1 LGGEDDWEAEKRRTA
16 DYYKKA
22 EANERDERT
31 KLQARPRA
39 PVILTDPLYVNNDDD
54 MECARII
61 KINMDTDPPMLTV
74 KNMYEPRE
82 ISIPATSLTLFFC
95 TGFTK
100 PDKHKNSWP
109 IYKKLP
115 YTDKATFKKNMNE
128 AKYDMKE
135 DAKLEQRE
143 HSVYVVFND
152 EMKHNLDVA
161 VGLKGGGTR
170 RKSKKVKKIRK
181 SRKTRKSRKSIKNR
195 KTKHSKK

>member
-1 LGGEDDWEAEKRRTA
+1 
-16 DYYKKA
+16 
-22 EANERDERT
+22 
-31 KLQARPRA
+31 
-39 PVILTDPLYVNNDDD
+39 
-54 MECARII
+54 
-61 KINMDTDPPMLTV
+61 
-74 KNMYEPRE
+74 
-82 ISIPATSLTLFFC
+82 
-95 TGFTK
+95 
-100 PDKHKNSWP
+100 
-109 IYKKLP
+109 
-115 YTDKATFKKNMNE
+115 
-128 AKYDMKE
+128 MKE